1 MGRLKMGK
9 KRAGVGIGSKAK
21 NKRGKERGEGGR
33 EEKEKGSRA
42 EWLMKAAGRQWYEE
56 EKVRNRG

>member
-1 MGRLKMGK
+1 MAARQRTKEG
-9 KRAGVGIGSKAK
+9 AGGQ
-21 NKRGKERGEGGR
+21 
-33 EEKEKGSRA
+33 EKEKGSRA